1 MSKLAHFPH
10 IASFDTIT
18 RHKRFMFMLPKEQD
32 HINEAAESH

>member
-1 MSKLAHFPH
+1 MSKLAHFAH

-18 RHKRFMFMLPKEQD
+18 RHKRFMLPKEQD